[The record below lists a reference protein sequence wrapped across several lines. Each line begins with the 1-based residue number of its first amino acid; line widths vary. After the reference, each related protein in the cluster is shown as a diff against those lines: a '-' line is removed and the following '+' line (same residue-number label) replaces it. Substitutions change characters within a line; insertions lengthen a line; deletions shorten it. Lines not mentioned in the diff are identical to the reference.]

1 MTPSSSKPSIFSRAY
16 FRHFIK
22 FGVVGAI
29 GVVVNE
35 GLLFLFQSAGVY
47 FLIAG
52 AAAIE
57 ISILSNFVL
66 NDLWTFRDRRSGDAA
81 SRLVKF
87 NVLMLAGLVLNL
99 AILYAGV
106 DYLGMTAVVANLV
119 GIAAAFFLRYAL
131 SVKYAWMRT
140 ESAEEGQVAAVPET
154 LTHPQTTRN

>member
-1 MTPSSSKPSIFSRAY
+1 MTPSSKPSVFSLAY
-16 FRHFIK
+16 FRHFIE

-52 AAAIE
+52 AVAIE

-66 NDLWTFRDRRSGDAA
+66 NDLWTFRDRRSGNAV

-87 NVLMLAGLVLNL
+87 NILMLAGLVLNL

-106 DYLGMTAVVANLV
+106 DYFGMTSEVANLV

-140 ESAEEGQVAAVPET
+140 ERVEEGQAASASKT
-154 LTHPQTTRN
+154 LTDPQTTRG

>member
-1 MTPSSSKPSIFSRAY
+1 MTSRSKPSIFSRAY

-35 GLLFLFQSAGVY
+35 GLLFLFQSVGVY

-52 AAAIE
+52 AVAIE

-66 NDLWTFRDRRSGDAA
+66 NDLWTFRDRRSGNAA

-87 NVLMLAGLVLNL
+87 NLLMLAGLVLNL
-99 AILYAGV
+99 AVLYAGV
-106 DYLGMTAVVANLV
+106 DYLGMTAEVANLV

-131 SVKYAWMRT
+131 SVKYAWMRV
-140 ESAEEGQVAAVPET
+140 ESAEEGQAAPVPET
-154 LTHPQTTRN
+154 LTGPQTIRG

>member
-1 MTPSSSKPSIFSRAY
+1 MTPSSGKPSVFSRAY

-22 FGVVGAI
+22 FGVVGLI

-35 GLLFLFQSAGVY
+35 GLLLLFQSAGAY
-47 FLIAG
+47 FLVAG

-66 NDLWTFRDRRSGDAA
+66 NDLWTFRDRRSGNAA

-99 AILYAGV
+99 AVLYAGV
-106 DYLGMTAVVANLV
+106 DYFGMTATVANLV

-140 ESAEEGQVAAVPET
+140 ESVEEGQAAPVPEA
-154 LTHPQTTRN
+154 LSGPQTTHS